1 MARLFFKQQ
10 PSKLRLGDDMTYRYK
25 ILSIDGG
32 GIRGIIP
39 AIILDEIEKRT
50 SKPICQ
56 LFNLIAGTSTGGILT
71 AALTKP
77 NPSYQSQPQF
87 KAEDLIDIYRQDG
100 KRIFLESPVTSL
112 LKLDDIVRAKY
123 SSKGRDEV
131 LTEYLQDTL
140 LKKALTDLFITS
152 YDIELR
158 MPIFF
163 VNNVKDQKLGEN
175 FRKICDGYTMKQA
188 AMATSAAPTYFKPY
202 KIDTADPTNSG
213 YYALV
218 DGGVFAN
225 NPTSLAIMEALISS
239 ARPDPQKPDK
249 QPLTINDV
257 LVVSL
262 GTGSLNRR
270 YSYDQAVN
278 WGLIQW
284 VEPMLSITLD
294 GNSESVAC
302 QLEQLLPQA
311 DGYPKQYYRFQRQL
325 TKANDNMDDTSPENI
340 ERLITLAKQIIEQR
354 DSELDEL
361 CQQLTQGL
369 YQQQPEESVLVGI

>member
-1 MARLFFKQQ
+1 MA
-10 PSKLRLGDDMTYRYK
+10 YRYK

-39 AIILDEIEKRT
+39 GIILAEIEKRAG
-50 SKPICQ
+50 KPICQ
-56 LFNLIAGTSTGGILT
+56 LFNLIAGTSTGGILS
-71 AALTKP
+71 AGLTKP
-77 NPSYQSQPQF
+77 HPHHPNQPHF
-87 KAEDLIDIYRQDG
+87 KAEDLIDIYRKEG
-100 KRIFLESPVTSL
+100 KRIFAESTL
-112 LKLDDIVRAKY
+112 AKTFKLDDIVKAKY

-131 LTEYLQDTL
+131 LTEYLQDTA

-163 VNNVKDQKLGEN
+163 VNNVKNQKLGEN

-188 AMATSAAPTYFKPY
+188 GMATSAAPTYFKPY
-202 KIDTADPTNSG
+202 KIDTVGEKSG

-239 ARPDPQKPDK
+239 ARPDPQNPDK
-249 QPLTINDV
+249 KPLTINDI

-262 GTGSLNRR
+262 GTGSLLRQYN
-270 YSYDQAVN
+270 YNQAVN
-278 WGLIQW
+278 WGLVQW
-284 VEPMLSITLD
+284 VQPLLSITLD
-294 GNSESVAC
+294 GSSESVAC
-302 QLEQLLPQA
+302 QLEQMLPQA
-311 DGYPKQYYRFQRQL
+311 DGYPKQYYRFQGQL
-325 TKANDNMDDTSPENI
+325 TEANDDMDDTSPENI
-340 ERLITLAKQIIEQR
+340 ARLITLAQQIIKQR

-361 CQQLTQGL
+361 CQQLKSGINLQE
-369 YQQQPEESVLVGI
+369 QPEKSLVVGR

>member
-1 MARLFFKQQ
+1 MA
-10 PSKLRLGDDMTYRYK
+10 YRYK

-50 SKPICQ
+50 GKPICQ
-56 LFNLIAGTSTGGILT
+56 LFNLIAGTSTGGIVAT
-71 AALTKP
+71 ALTKP
-77 NPSYQSQPQF
+77 HPNYPNQPHF
-87 KAEDLIDIYRQDG
+87 KAGDLIDIYRKHG
-100 KRIFLESPVTSL
+100 KRIFAESPVSSL

-131 LTEYLQDTL
+131 LTEFLQDTH
-140 LKKALTDLFITS
+140 LKKALTDIFITS

-188 AMATSAAPTYFKPY
+188 GMATSAAPTYFKPY

-239 ARPDPQKPDK
+239 ARPDPQQPNK
-249 QPLTINDV
+249 QPLNINDV

-270 YSYDQAVN
+270 YNYAQAVD
-278 WGLIQW
+278 WGLVQW
-284 VEPMLSITLD
+284 VQPLLNITLD
-294 GNSESVAC
+294 GSSESVAC
-302 QLEQLLPQA
+302 QLEQMLPQA
-311 DGYPKQYYRFQRQL
+311 DGFPKQYFRFQRQL
-325 TKANDNMDDTSPENI
+325 TKANDNMDDASPENI
-340 ERLITLAKQIIEQR
+340 TRLITLAKQIIEQR
-354 DSELDEL
+354 DSEIDEL

-369 YQQQPEESVLVGI
+369 AQPEQPEVALVSI

>member
-1 MARLFFKQQ
+1 
-10 PSKLRLGDDMTYRYK
+10 MTYRYK

-39 AIILDEIEKRT
+39 AIILSEIEKRT
-50 SKPICQ
+50 GKPICQ
-56 LFNLIAGTSTGGILT
+56 LFNLIAGTSTGGILS

-77 NPSYQSQPQF
+77 HPSNQNQPQF
-87 KAEDLIDIYRQDG
+87 KAEDLIDIYRQEG
-100 KRIFLESPVTSL
+100 KRIFAESALAKSI
-112 LKLDDIVRAKY
+112 KFDDILKAKY

-140 LKKALTDLFITS
+140 IKKALTDLFITS

-158 MPIFF
+158 MPVFF

-175 FRKICDGYTMKQA
+175 FRKICDGYTMKEA
-188 AMATSAAPTYFKPY
+188 GMATSAAPTYFKPY

-225 NPTSLAIMEALISS
+225 NPTSLAIMEALSSS

-249 QPLTINDV
+249 KPLTINDI

-270 YSYDQAVN
+270 YNYDQAVE
-278 WGLIQW
+278 WGLVQW
-284 VEPMLSITLD
+284 VQPILNITLD
-294 GNSESVAC
+294 GSSESVAC
-302 QLEQLLPQA
+302 QLEQWLPKA

-340 ERLITLAKQIIEQR
+340 GRLITLARQIIEQR
-354 DSELDEL
+354 DSEFDEL
-361 CQQLTQGL
+361 CQQLKQGL
-369 YQQQPEESVLVGI
+369 NQQEQPEKSVLVGR

>member
-1 MARLFFKQQ
+1 MAY
-10 PSKLRLGDDMTYRYK
+10 SYK

-50 SKPICQ
+50 GKPICQ
-56 LFNLIAGTSTGGILT
+56 LFNLISGTSTGGILT
-71 AALTKP
+71 TALTKP
-77 NPSYQSQPQF
+77 HPCYPHQPQY
-87 KAEDLIDIYRQDG
+87 KAEDLIDIYRKDG
-100 KRIFLESPVTSL
+100 KRIFSESAVTKA
-112 LKLDDIVRAKY
+112 LKIDDILRAKY
-123 SSKGRDEV
+123 SAKGRDEV
-131 LTEYLQDTL
+131 LTEFLQDTL
-140 LKKALTDLFITS
+140 LKKALTDIFITS

-225 NPTSLAIMEALISS
+225 NPTSLALMEALISS
-239 ARPDPQKPDK
+239 AKPNPQKPEQK
-249 QPLTINDV
+249 PLNINDI

-270 YSYDQAVN
+270 YNYDQAIN
-278 WGLIQW
+278 WGLVQW
-284 VEPMLSITLD
+284 VEPLLNITLD

-311 DGYPKQYYRFQRQL
+311 DGYPKQYYRFQRLL
-325 TKANDNMDDTSPENI
+325 TKANDNMDDASPANI

-354 DSELDEL
+354 DSALDEL

-369 YQQQPEESVLVGI
+369 TQQDQPEEAVLVGI

>member
-1 MARLFFKQQ
+1 MA
-10 PSKLRLGDDMTYRYK
+10 YRYK

-50 SKPICQ
+50 GKPICQ
-56 LFNLIAGTSTGGILT
+56 LFDLIAGTSTGGILT
-71 AALTKP
+71 TALVKP
-77 NPSYQSQPQF
+77 HSNYANQPQY

-100 KRIFLESPVTSL
+100 QRIFLESKVTQL
-112 LKLDDIVRAKY
+112 VKLDDLVRAKY
-123 SSKGRDEV
+123 SSKGRDEI
-131 LTEYLQDTL
+131 LTEFLQDTP
-140 LKKALTDLFITS
+140 LKKALTDIFITS

-175 FRKICDGYTMKQA
+175 FRKICQGYSMKQA

-225 NPTSLAIMEALISS
+225 NPTFLAMMEALISS
-239 ARPDPQKPDK
+239 TKPTPQNPK
-249 QPLTINDV
+249 QQLLSINDI

-278 WGLIQW
+278 WGLVQW
-284 VEPMLSITLD
+284 VEPLLNITLD

-302 QLEQLLPQA
+302 QLEQLLPPA
-311 DGYPKQYYRFQRQL
+311 NGFPKQYYRFQRLL
-325 TKANDNMDDTSPENI
+325 TKANDNMDDASPANI
-340 ERLITLAKQIIEQR
+340 ERLEKLAKQMIEQR
-354 DSELDEL
+354 DGELDEL
-361 CQQLTQGL
+361 CQQLTQG
-369 YQQQPEESVLVGI
+369 QQLQEQQAPPVLVGI